1 MPRRSPPGRL
11 LSAALLGWI
20 GAVAPAVP
28 VAAQVTVLRA
38 ARMVDVANGVVV
50 PNAVVVVENGRIR
63 QFGGPV
69 PAGATVIDL
78 GDQTLLPG
86 LTDLH
91 THLGYDLEPGWEMRP
106 VTELPG
112 LSVLRS
118 ARNATLTL
126 MAGFTTVREMGAGE
140 MFADVALERAI
151 TAGYVV
157 GPHVIPAGYALS
169 ITGGHCEIT
178 GVRPGVLEGTPETGV
193 ADGVDQVVRAVRYQI
208 KHGAKVIKICAT
220 AGVLSFEGPVGA
232 QQYTEPEMRA
242 IVEEAARHGVRV
254 AAHAHGAEGIKAAV
268 RAGVTS
274 IEHGSVLDDE
284 AIALMK
290 QHGTWLVPTTYLAD
304 RINLDNLPPSIR
316 AKAES
321 VLPLAKASLRRAIAA
336 GVRIG
341 FGTDAGVYPHG
352 ENAREFAALVER
364 GMSPMEA
371 IRTATVHAAAV
382 LGLEDRGVI
391 AAGRLA
397 DLIAVPGDPTR
408 DIRALQDVR
417 FVMLGGK
424 VVKGGER

>member
-1 MPRRSPPGRL
+1 MFRRWSPRGL
-11 LSAALLGWI
+11 LSALILCGV
-20 GAVAPAVP
+20 GATAAPAT
-28 VAAQVTVLRA
+28 AQVTVIRA
-38 ARMVDVANGVVV
+38 ARMVDVVAGTMV

-63 QFGGPV
+63 QVGGPV

-86 LTDLH
+86 LIDLH

-112 LSVLRS
+112 VSVLRS
-118 ARNATLTL
+118 GRNATTTL

-140 MFADVALERAI
+140 NFADVALERAI
-151 TAGYVV
+151 AAGYVV
-157 GPHVIPAGYALS
+157 GPHVIPAGHALS

-178 GVRPGVLEGTPETGV
+178 GFRPGILEGSPETGV
-193 ADGVDQVVRAVRYQI
+193 ADGVDEVVRAVRYQI

-232 QQYTEPEMRA
+232 QQFTEAEMRA

-254 AAHAHGAEGIKAAV
+254 AAHAHGAEGIRAAV

-284 AIALMK
+284 TIALMK

-304 RINLDNLPPSIR
+304 RINLDNLPPPIR
-316 AKAES
+316 AKAEA
-321 VLPLAKASLRRAIAA
+321 VLPLAKVSLAKAIAA
-336 GVRIG
+336 GVRIA

-352 ENAREFAALVER
+352 ENAREFAALVAR
-364 GMSPMEA
+364 GMSPIEA
-371 IRTATVHAAAV
+371 IRTATLHAAAA
-382 LGLEDRGVI
+382 LGVEDRGVI

-408 DIRALQDVR
+408 DVWRLEDVR
-417 FVMLGGK
+417 FVMVGGK
-424 VVKGGER
+424 VVKR

>member
-1 MPRRSPPGRL
+1 MLRRSPPGRL
-11 LSAALLGWI
+11 LSAALLGWVGI
-20 GAVAPAVP
+20 AVPAVP
-28 VAAQVTVLRA
+28 AAAQVTVIRA

-50 PNAVVVVENGRIR
+50 PDAVVVVENGRIR
-63 QFGGPV
+63 QVGGV
-69 PAGATVIDL
+69 APAGATVIDL

-86 LTDLH
+86 LIDLH

-112 LSVLRS
+112 VAVLRS
-118 ARNATLTL
+118 GRNARTTV

-178 GVRPGVLEGTPETGV
+178 GFRPGILEGTPETGV
-193 ADGVDQVVRAVRYQI
+193 ADGVDEVVRAVRYQI

-232 QQYTEPEMRA
+232 QQYTEAEMRA

-254 AAHAHGAEGIKAAV
+254 AAHAHGAEGIKAAA
-268 RAGVTS
+268 RAGVAS
-274 IEHGSVLDDE
+274 IEHGSILDDE

-304 RINLDNLPPSIR
+304 RINLDNLPAPIR

-321 VLPLAKASLRRAIAA
+321 VLPLAKVSLSKAIAA
-336 GVRIG
+336 GVRIA

-352 ENAREFAALVER
+352 ENAREFSALVAR
-364 GMSPMEA
+364 GMSPLEA
-371 IRTATVHAAAV
+371 IRAATLHAAAA
-382 LGLEDRGVI
+382 LGVEDRGLI
-391 AAGRLA
+391 ATGRLA

-408 DIRALQDVR
+408 DVRTLEDVR
-417 FVMLGGK
+417 FVMVGGR
-424 VVKGGER
+424 VVKQ